1 MAQHSFI
8 FDTDAGVA
16 QGVNLKI
23 NTGSTLKDGFTIT
36 RPNGSAFDFTDW
48 SGSAQMAKSV
58 AVGATLGANR
68 TFNVGFTSAAGG
80 KFNVSLAATQTTD
93 LSAGRYVWNL
103 LMTGDTETETILT
116 TAISAGSTAGIGTT
130 AFTINSKA
138 NVAVGDSVS
147 IGSTGELVNVP
158 VVTIPSSTSVEV
170 GAAFTVGSTVLPGT
184 AVTFS
189 RVSTSSTIYAIADGN
204 IEVKPGIS
212 SAP

>member
-1 MAQHSFI
+1 MAQHSFK

-23 NTGSTLKDGFTIT
+23 NTGSTFKDGFTIT
-36 RPNGSAFDFTDW
+36 RPNSDAFDFTGW

-80 KFNVSLAATQTTD
+80 KFDVSLAATQTTD

-103 LMTGDTETETILT
+103 LLTGDTATESVLT

-138 NVAVGDSVS
+138 NVAVGDSVTFS
-147 IGSTGELVNVP
+147 SVKDAP
-158 VVTIPSSTSVEV
+158 VVGVRTATNVIEV
-170 GAAFTVGSTVLPGT
+170 GAANTISSQVMPGT
-184 AVTFS
+184 AVTFT
-189 RVSTSSTIYAIADGN
+189 RAGTASTIYDIAQGN
-204 IEVKPGIS
+204 VLVVAGIS
-212 SAP
+212 SSP

>member
-1 MAQHSFI
+1 MAQHSFK

-23 NTGSTLKDGFTIT
+23 NTGSTFKDGFTIT
-36 RPNGSAFDFTDW
+36 RPNSDAFDFTGW

-103 LMTGDTETETILT
+103 LLTGDTETETVLT
-116 TAISAGSTAGIGTT
+116 TAISAGSTAGVGTT
-130 AFTINSKA
+130 AFTINSKS
-138 NVAVGDSVS
+138 NVAVGDSVTFS
-147 IGSTGELVNVP
+147 SVKDAP
-158 VVTIPSSTSVEV
+158 VVGVRTNTNVIEV
-170 GAAFTVGSTVLPGT
+170 GAANTISSQVMPGI
-184 AVTFS
+184 AVTFT
-189 RVSTSSTIYAIADGN
+189 RPGIASTIYDVASGN
-204 IEVKPGIS
+204 ILVNAGIA

>member
-1 MAQHSFI
+1 MAQHSFK

-23 NTGSTLKDGFTIT
+23 NTGSTFKDGFTIT
-36 RPNGSAFDFTDW
+36 RPNSTAFDFTGW

-58 AVGATLGANR
+58 AVGATLDANR

-80 KFNVSLAATQTTD
+80 KFDVSLAATQTTD

-103 LMTGDTETETILT
+103 LLTGDTETESVLT

-138 NVAVGDSVS
+138 NVAVGDSVTFS
-147 IGSTGELVNVP
+147 SVKDARVVGVRTATNV
-158 VVTIPSSTSVEV
+158 IEV
-170 GAAFTVGSTVLPGT
+170 GAANTISSKVMPGT
-184 AVTFS
+184 AVTFT
-189 RVSTSSTIYAIADGN
+189 RAGTASTIYDVAEGTVLVVA
-204 IEVKPGIS
+204 GIS
-212 SAP
+212 SSP

>member
-1 MAQHSFI
+1 MAQHSFK

-23 NTGSTLKDGFTIT
+23 NTVSTFKDGFTIT
-36 RPNGSAFDFTDW
+36 RPNSTAFDFTGW

-80 KFNVSLAATQTTD
+80 KFDVSLAATQTTD

-103 LMTGDTETETILT
+103 LLTGDTETESVLT

-138 NVAVGDSVS
+138 NVAVGDSVTFS
-147 IGSTGELVNVP
+147 SVKDAP
-158 VVTIPSSTSVEV
+158 VVGVRTATNVIEV
-170 GAAFTVGSTVLPGT
+170 GAANTISSKVMPGT
-184 AVTFS
+184 AVTFT
-189 RVSTSSTIYAIADGN
+189 RAGTASTIYDVAEGTVLVVA
-204 IEVKPGIS
+204 GIS
-212 SAP
+212 SSP

>member
-1 MAQHSFI
+1 MAQHSFV

-23 NTGSTLKDGFTIT
+23 NTGSTLVDGFAIT
-36 RPNGSAFDFTDW
+36 RPNGSAFDFTGW
-48 SGSAQMAKSV
+48 SASAQMAKSV

-130 AFTINSKA
+130 AFTINSKT
-138 NVAVGDSVS
+138 NVAVGDSVTF
-147 IGSTGELVNVP
+147 STLKNSP
-158 VVTIPSSTSVEV
+158 VVGVRTNTNVIEV
-170 GAAFTVGSTVLPGT
+170 GSGNTASSQIMPGT
-184 AVTFS
+184 AVTFT
-189 RVSTSSTIYAIADGN
+189 RAGTASTIFNVAEGTLTVVA
-204 IEVKPGIS
+204 GIS
-212 SAP
+212 STP

>member
-1 MAQHSFI
+1 MAQHSFV

-23 NTGSTLKDGFTIT
+23 NTGSTLVDGFTIT
-36 RPNGSAFDFTDW
+36 RPNGSAFDFTGW
-48 SGSAQMAKSV
+48 SASAQMAKSV

-80 KFNVSLAATQTTD
+80 KFNVSLAATQTTE

-130 AFTINSKA
+130 AFTINSVT
-138 NVAVGDSVS
+138 NVAVGDSIS
-147 IGSTGELVNVP
+147 IGSSIASAP
-158 VVTIPSSTSVEV
+158 VVGVTTTLKVQV
-170 GAAFTVGSTVLPGT
+170 GAANTLNSQVQPGT
-184 AVTFS
+184 AVTFT
-189 RVSTSSTIYAIADGN
+189 RVGTASTIYDVAQGTLIVVA
-204 IEVKPGIS
+204 GIS
-212 SAP
+212 SSP

>member
-1 MAQHSFI
+1 MQELHK
-8 FDTDAGVA
+8 
-16 QGVNLKI
+16 GVNLKI
-23 NTGSTLKDGFTIT
+23 NTGSTLVDGFTIT
-36 RPNGSAFDFTDW
+36 RPNGSAFDFTGW

-130 AFTINSKA
+130 AFTINSKT
-138 NVAVGDSVS
+138 NVAVGDSVTF
-147 IGSTGELVNVP
+147 STLKNAP
-158 VVTIPSSTSVEV
+158 VVGVRTNTNVIEV
-170 GAAFTVGSTVLPGT
+170 GSGNTASSQIMPGT
-184 AVTFS
+184 AVTFT
-189 RVSTSSTIYAIADGN
+189 RAGTASTIFNVAEGTLMVVA
-204 IEVKPGIS
+204 GIS
-212 SAP
+212 SSP

>member
-1 MAQHSFI
+1 MAQHSFV

-23 NTGSTLKDGFTIT
+23 NTGSTLVDGFTIT
-36 RPNGSAFDFTDW
+36 RPNGSAFDFTGW
-48 SGSAQMAKSV
+48 SASAQMAKSV

-130 AFTINSKA
+130 AFTINSKT
-138 NVAVGDSVS
+138 NVAVGDSVTF
-147 IGSTGELVNVP
+147 STLKNAP
-158 VVTIPSSTSVEV
+158 VVGVRTNTNVIEV
-170 GAAFTVGSTVLPGT
+170 GSGNTASSQIMPGT
-184 AVTFS
+184 AVTFT
-189 RVSTSSTIYAIADGN
+189 RAGTASTIFNVAEGTLTVVA
-204 IEVKPGIS
+204 GIS
-212 SAP
+212 STP

>member
-1 MAQHSFI
+1 MAQHSFK

-23 NTGSTLKDGFTIT
+23 NTGSTFKDGFTIT
-36 RPNGSAFDFTDW
+36 RPNSTAFDFTGW

-80 KFNVSLAATQTTD
+80 KFDVSLAATQTTD

-103 LMTGDTETETILT
+103 LLTGDTETESVLT

-138 NVAVGDSVS
+138 NVAVGDSVTFS
-147 IGSTGELVNVP
+147 SVKDAP
-158 VVTIPSSTSVEV
+158 VVGVRTATNVIEV
-170 GAAFTVGSTVLPGT
+170 GAANTISSKVMPGT
-184 AVTFS
+184 AVTFT
-189 RVSTSSTIYAIADGN
+189 RAGTASTNYDLAEGTVLVVA
-204 IEVKPGIS
+204 GIS
-212 SAP
+212 SSP

>member
-36 RPNGSAFDFTDW
+36 RPNGSAFDFTGW

-130 AFTINSKA
+130 AFTINSKT
-138 NVAVGDSVS
+138 NVAVGDSVTF
-147 IGSTGELVNVP
+147 STLKNAP
-158 VVTIPSSTSVEV
+158 VVGVRTNTNVIEV
-170 GAAFTVGSTVLPGT
+170 GSGNTSSSKIMPGT
-184 AVTFS
+184 AVTFT
-189 RVSTSSTIYAIADGN
+189 RAGTASTIFDVAQGTLLVVA
-204 IEVKPGIS
+204 GIS
-212 SAP
+212 SSP

>member
-36 RPNGSAFDFTDW
+36 RPNGSAFDFTGW

-80 KFNVSLAATQTTD
+80 KFDVSLAATQTTD

-103 LMTGDTETETILT
+103 LLTGDTETESVLT

-138 NVAVGDSVS
+138 NVAVGDSVTFS
-147 IGSTGELVNVP
+147 SVKDAP
-158 VVTIPSSTSVEV
+158 VVGVRTATNVIEV
-170 GAAFTVGSTVLPGT
+170 GAANTISSKVMPGT
-184 AVTFS
+184 AVTFT
-189 RVSTSSTIYAIADGN
+189 RAGTASTIYDLAEGTVLVVA
-204 IEVKPGIS
+204 GIS
-212 SAP
+212 SSP

>member
-23 NTGSTLKDGFTIT
+23 NSGSTLKDGFTIT
-36 RPNGSAFDFTDW
+36 RPNGSAFDFTGW

-80 KFNVSLAATQTTD
+80 KFDVSLAATQTTD

-103 LMTGDTETETILT
+103 LLTGDTETETILT

-130 AFTINSKA
+130 AFTINAKT
-138 NVAVGDSVS
+138 NVAVGDSVTFS
-147 IGSTGELVNVP
+147 SVSDFP
-158 VVTIPSSTSVEV
+158 VVGIRTNTNVIEIGAGNTISSQVM
-170 GAAFTVGSTVLPGT
+170 PGT
-184 AVTFS
+184 AVTFT
-189 RVSTSSTIYAIADGN
+189 RAGTASTIYDVAQGTLLVVA
-204 IEVKPGIS
+204 GIS
-212 SAP
+212 SSP

>member
-36 RPNGSAFDFTDW
+36 RPNGSAFDFTGW

-130 AFTINSKA
+130 AFTINSKT
-138 NVAVGDSVS
+138 NVAVGDSVTF
-147 IGSTGELVNVP
+147 STLKNAP
-158 VVTIPSSTSVEV
+158 VVGVRTNTNVIEV
-170 GAAFTVGSTVLPGT
+170 GSGNTASSQIMPGT
-184 AVTFS
+184 AVTFT
-189 RVSTSSTIYAIADGN
+189 RAGTASTIFNVAEGTLTVVA
-204 IEVKPGIS
+204 GIS
-212 SAP
+212 STP

>member
-1 MAQHSFI
+1 MAQHSFK

-23 NTGSTLKDGFTIT
+23 NTGSTFKDGFTIT
-36 RPNGSAFDFTDW
+36 RPNSTAFDFTGW

-58 AVGATLGANR
+58 AVGASLGANR

-80 KFNVSLAATQTTD
+80 KFDVSLAATQTTD

-103 LMTGDTETETILT
+103 LLTGDTATESVLT

-138 NVAVGDSVS
+138 NVAVGDSVTFS
-147 IGSTGELVNVP
+147 SVKDAP
-158 VVTIPSSTSVEV
+158 VVGVRTATNVIEV
-170 GAAFTVGSTVLPGT
+170 GAANTISSQVMPGT
-184 AVTFS
+184 AVTFT
-189 RVSTSSTIYAIADGN
+189 RAGTASTIYDIAQGN
-204 IEVKPGIS
+204 VLVVAGIS
-212 SAP
+212 SSP

>member
-8 FDTDAGVA
+8 FDPDAGVA

-36 RPNGSAFDFTDW
+36 RPNGSAFDFTGW

-80 KFNVSLAATQTTD
+80 KFNVSLASTQTTD

-103 LMTGDTETETILT
+103 LLTGDTETETILT

-130 AFTINSKA
+130 AFTINSKT
-138 NVAVGDSVS
+138 NVAVGDSVTF
-147 IGSTGELVNVP
+147 STLKNAP
-158 VVTIPSSTSVEV
+158 VVGVRTNTNVIEV
-170 GAAFTVGSTVLPGT
+170 GSGNTASAKIMPGT

-189 RVSTSSTIYAIADGN
+189 RAGTASTIYDVAEGTLIVVG
-204 IEVKPGIS
+204 GIS
-212 SAP
+212 SSP

>member
-1 MAQHSFI
+1 MAQHSFV
-8 FDTDAGVA
+8 FDPDAGVA

-23 NTGSTLKDGFTIT
+23 NTGSTLVDGFTIT
-36 RPNGSAFDFTDW
+36 RPNGSAFDFTGW

-116 TAISAGSTAGIGTT
+116 TAVSYGSTAGIGTT
-130 AFTINSKA
+130 AITVNSVT
-138 NVAVGDSVS
+138 NVAGGDSVS
-147 IGSTGELVNVP
+147 IGSSFTNVP
-158 VVTIPSSTSVEV
+158 LV
-170 GAAFTVGSTVLPGT
+170 GFGTVGTVIQVGSANTISTQVQPGT
-184 AVTFS
+184 AVTFT
-189 RVSTSSTIYAIADGN
+189 RPGTASTIYDVAQGTLLVVA
-204 IEVKPGIS
+204 GIS
-212 SAP
+212 SSP

>member
-1 MAQHSFI
+1 MAQHSFV
-8 FDTDAGVA
+8 FDPDAGVA

-23 NTGSTLKDGFTIT
+23 NTGSTLVDGFTIT

-130 AFTINSKA
+130 AFTINSKT
-138 NVAVGDSVS
+138 NVAVGDSVTF
-147 IGSTGELVNVP
+147 STLKNAP
-158 VVTIPSSTSVEV
+158 VVGVRTNTNVIEV
-170 GAAFTVGSTVLPGT
+170 GSGNTASAQIMPGT
-184 AVTFS
+184 AVTFT
-189 RVSTSSTIYAIADGN
+189 RAGTASTIFNVAEGTLMVVA
-204 IEVKPGIS
+204 GIS
-212 SAP
+212 SSP

>member
-1 MAQHSFI
+1 MAQHSFK

-23 NTGSTLKDGFTIT
+23 NTGSTFKDGFTIT
-36 RPNGSAFDFTDW
+36 RPNSTAFDFTGW

-80 KFNVSLAATQTTD
+80 KFDVSLAATQTTD

-103 LMTGDTETETILT
+103 LLTGDTETESVLT

-138 NVAVGDSVS
+138 NVAVGDSVTFS
-147 IGSTGELVNVP
+147 SVKDAP
-158 VVTIPSSTSVEV
+158 VVGVRTATNVIEV
-170 GAAFTVGSTVLPGT
+170 GAANTISSKVMPGT
-184 AVTFS
+184 AVTFT
-189 RVSTSSTIYAIADGN
+189 RAGTASTIYDLAEGTVLVVA
-204 IEVKPGIS
+204 GIS
-212 SAP
+212 SSP

>member
-1 MAQHSFI
+1 MAQHSFV
-8 FDTDAGVA
+8 FDPDAGVA

-23 NTGSTLKDGFTIT
+23 NTGSTLVDGFTIT

-130 AFTINSKA
+130 AFTINSKT
-138 NVAVGDSVS
+138 NVAVGDSVTF
-147 IGSTGELVNVP
+147 STLKNAP
-158 VVTIPSSTSVEV
+158 VVGVRTNTNVIEV
-170 GAAFTVGSTVLPGT
+170 GSGNTASAQIMPGT
-184 AVTFS
+184 AVTFT
-189 RVSTSSTIYAIADGN
+189 RAGTASTIFDVAEGTLIVVA
-204 IEVKPGIS
+204 GIS
-212 SAP
+212 SSP

>member
-1 MAQHSFI
+1 MAQHSFV

-23 NTGSTLKDGFTIT
+23 NTGSTLVDGFTIT

-130 AFTINSKA
+130 AFTINSKT
-138 NVAVGDSVS
+138 NVAVGDSVTF
-147 IGSTGELVNVP
+147 STLKNAP
-158 VVTIPSSTSVEV
+158 VVGVRTNTNVIEV
-170 GAAFTVGSTVLPGT
+170 GSGNTASAQIMPGT
-184 AVTFS
+184 AVTFT
-189 RVSTSSTIYAIADGN
+189 RAGTASTIFNVAEGTLMVVA
-204 IEVKPGIS
+204 GIS
-212 SAP
+212 SSP

>member
-1 MAQHSFI
+1 MAQHSFV

-23 NTGSTLKDGFTIT
+23 NTGSTLVDGFTIT
-36 RPNGSAFDFTDW
+36 RPNGSAFDFTGW
-48 SGSAQMAKSV
+48 SASAQMAKSV

-130 AFTINSKA
+130 AFTINSKT
-138 NVAVGDSVS
+138 NVAVGESVTF
-147 IGSTGELVNVP
+147 STLKNSP
-158 VVTIPSSTSVEV
+158 VVRVRTNTNVIEV
-170 GAAFTVGSTVLPGT
+170 GSGNTASSQIMPGT
-184 AVTFS
+184 AVTFT
-189 RVSTSSTIYAIADGN
+189 RAGTASTIFNVAEGTLTVVA
-204 IEVKPGIS
+204 GIS
-212 SAP
+212 STP

>member
-1 MAQHSFI
+1 MAQHSFV

-23 NTGSTLKDGFTIT
+23 NTGSTLVDGFTIT
-36 RPNGSAFDFTDW
+36 RPNGSAFDFTGW
-48 SGSAQMAKSV
+48 SASAQMAKSV

-80 KFNVSLAATQTTD
+80 KFNVSLAATQTTE

-130 AFTINSKA
+130 AFTINSVT
-138 NVAVGDSVS
+138 NVAVGDSIS
-147 IGSTGELVNVP
+147 IGSSIASAP
-158 VVTIPSSTSVEV
+158 VVGVTTTLKVQV
-170 GAAFTVGSTVLPGT
+170 GAANTLNSQVHPGT
-184 AVTFS
+184 AVTFT
-189 RVSTSSTIYAIADGN
+189 RVGTASTIYDVAQGTLIVVA
-204 IEVKPGIS
+204 GIS
-212 SAP
+212 SSP

>member
-1 MAQHSFI
+1 MAQHSFK

-23 NTGSTLKDGFTIT
+23 NTGSTFKDGFTIT
-36 RPNGSAFDFTDW
+36 RPNSTAFDFTGW

-80 KFNVSLAATQTTD
+80 KFDVSLAATQTTD

-103 LMTGDTETETILT
+103 LLTGDTATESVLT

-138 NVAVGDSVS
+138 NVAVGDSVTFS
-147 IGSTGELVNVP
+147 SVKDAP
-158 VVTIPSSTSVEV
+158 VVGVRTATNVIEV
-170 GAAFTVGSTVLPGT
+170 GAANTISSQVMPGT
-184 AVTFS
+184 AVTFT
-189 RVSTSSTIYAIADGN
+189 RAGTASTIYDIAQGN
-204 IEVKPGIS
+204 VLVVAGIS
-212 SAP
+212 SSP

>member
-23 NTGSTLKDGFTIT
+23 NTGSTLVDGFTIT
-36 RPNGSAFDFTDW
+36 RPNGSAFDFTGW

-130 AFTINSKA
+130 AFTINAKT
-138 NVAVGDSVS
+138 NVAVGDSVTFS
-147 IGSTGELVNVP
+147 SVKNAP
-158 VVTIPSSTSVEV
+158 VVGVRTNTNVVEV
-170 GAAFTVGSTVLPGT
+170 GSGNTISSQVMPGT
-184 AVTFS
+184 AVTFT
-189 RVSTSSTIYAIADGN
+189 RAGTASTIFDVAQGTLIVVA
-204 IEVKPGIS
+204 GIS
-212 SAP
+212 SSP